1 MSVRYIYNQQLFNM
15 TKTTENIQT
24 WPDLA
29 IGLYEKL
36 TGKGAIISYDF
47 ENFSVGIPKE
57 VGDSKTFTTWKIDGK
72 LKISTSE
79 K

>member
-1 MSVRYIYNQQLFNM
+1 MSEA
-15 TKTTENIQT
+15 KENIQS

-36 TGKGAIISYDF
+36 TGKGAVISYEFEDF
-47 ENFSVGIPKE
+47 NLGVPRE
-57 VGDSKTFTTWKIDGK
+57 VGSNDVTTWKINGK

>member
-1 MSVRYIYNQQLFNM
+1 MSQE
-15 TKTTENIQT
+15 KSNIQS

-36 TGKGAIISYDF
+36 TGKGAVISYDF
-47 ENFSVGIPKE
+47 ENFSIGVPRE
-57 VGDSKTFTTWKIDGK
+57 VGSNEFTTWKLDGK
-72 LKISTSE
+72 LNITTSE

>member
-1 MSVRYIYNQQLFNM
+1 M
-15 TKTTENIQT
+15 TKAQESIQT

-29 IGLYEKL
+29 ISLYEKL
-36 TGKGAIISYDF
+36 TGKGAIITYEFEDF
-47 ENFSVGIPKE
+47 TIGVPKE
-57 VGDSKTFTTWKIDGK
+57 VGDSATFTTWKISGK

>member
-1 MSVRYIYNQQLFNM
+1 M
-15 TKTTENIQT
+15 TKEQESIQT

-47 ENFSVGIPKE
+47 EDFTIGVPKE
-57 VGDSKTFTTWKIDGK
+57 VGDSTTFTTWKISGK
-72 LKISTSE
+72 LNISTSE

>member
-1 MSVRYIYNQQLFNM
+1 M
-15 TKTTENIQT
+15 TKAQENIQT

-36 TGKGAIISYDF
+36 TGKGAVISYDF
-47 ENFSVGIPKE
+47 ENFTIGVPKE
-57 VGDSKTFTTWKIDGK
+57 VGDNSTFTTWKINGK

>member
-1 MSVRYIYNQQLFNM
+1 MSQEKSSLQS
-15 TKTTENIQT
+15 

-36 TGKGAIISYDF
+36 TGKGAVISYDF
-47 ENFSVGIPKE
+47 ENFSIGVPKE
-57 VGDSKTFTTWKIDGK
+57 VGSDQVTTWKLDGK
-72 LKISTSE
+72 LNISTSE

>member
-1 MSVRYIYNQQLFNM
+1 M
-15 TKTTENIQT
+15 TKEKESIQT

-36 TGKGAIISYDF
+36 TGKGAVISYDF
-47 ENFSVGIPKE
+47 EDFTLGVPKE
-57 VGDSKTFTTWKIDGK
+57 VGDSSTFTNWKVNGK

>member
-1 MSVRYIYNQQLFNM
+1 MAESNG
-15 TKTTENIQT
+15 NIQS

-29 IGLYEKL
+29 IGLYEQL
-36 TGKGAIISYDF
+36 TGKGAVISYEF
-47 ENFSVGIPKE
+47 ENFVIGVPRE
-57 VGDSKTFTTWKIDGK
+57 VGSDDVTNWKISGK

>member
-1 MSVRYIYNQQLFNM
+1 MSESKQ
-15 TKTTENIQT
+15 NIQS

-36 TGKGAIISYDF
+36 TGKGAVISYEFEDF
-47 ENFSVGIPKE
+47 NLGVPRE
-57 VGDSKTFTTWKIDGK
+57 VGSNDVTTWKINGK

>member
-1 MSVRYIYNQQLFNM
+1 MSQEKNNPQS
-15 TKTTENIQT
+15 

-47 ENFSVGIPKE
+47 ENFTVGVPRE
-57 VGDSKTFTTWKIDGK
+57 VGSNEYTSWKLNGK
-72 LKISTSE
+72 LNITTSE
-79 K
+79 KKG

>member
-1 MSVRYIYNQQLFNM
+1 M
-15 TKTTENIQT
+15 TKAQENIKT

-36 TGKGAIISYDF
+36 TGKGAVITYDF
-47 ENFSVGIPKE
+47 EDFSIGVPKE
-57 VGDSKTFTTWKIDGK
+57 VGDSNTFTTWKMNGK

>member
-1 MSVRYIYNQQLFNM
+1 M
-15 TKTTENIQT
+15 TKAQENIQT

-36 TGKGAIISYDF
+36 TGKGAVISYEF
-47 ENFSVGIPKE
+47 ENFMIGVPKE
-57 VGDSKTFTTWKIDGK
+57 VGDSSTFTTWKISGK

>member
-1 MSVRYIYNQQLFNM
+1 MSESKQ
-15 TKTTENIQT
+15 NIQS

-36 TGKGAIISYDF
+36 TGKGAVISYEFEDF
-47 ENFSVGIPKE
+47 SLGVPRE
-57 VGDSKTFTTWKIDGK
+57 VGSNDVTTWKINGK

-79 K
+79 SK

>member
-1 MSVRYIYNQQLFNM
+1 M
-15 TKTTENIQT
+15 TKQQDSIQT

-36 TGKGAIISYDF
+36 TGKGAIITYDF
-47 ENFSVGIPKE
+47 EDFTIGVPRE
-57 VGDSKTFTTWKIDGK
+57 VGDSTAFTTWKISGK

>member
-1 MSVRYIYNQQLFNM
+1 MANQ
-15 TKTTENIQT
+15 TEKIQS

-36 TGKGAIISYDF
+36 TGKGAIITYDF
-47 ENFSVGIPKE
+47 EEFSIGVPRE
-57 VGDSKTFTTWKIDGK
+57 VGSTDYTTWKMNGK

-79 K
+79 RGA

>member
-1 MSVRYIYNQQLFNM
+1 MS
-15 TKTTENIQT
+15 KTQENIQS

-36 TGKGAIISYDF
+36 TGKGAIITYHFEDF
-47 ENFSVGIPKE
+47 SLGVPKE
-57 VGDSKTFTTWKIDGK
+57 VGDSETFTTWKMNGK

>member
-1 MSVRYIYNQQLFNM
+1 M
-15 TKTTENIQT
+15 TKAQESIQT

-47 ENFSVGIPKE
+47 EDFTIGVPKE
-57 VGDSKTFTTWKIDGK
+57 VGDSTTFTTWKISGK

>member
-1 MSVRYIYNQQLFNM
+1 
-15 TKTTENIQT
+15 
-24 WPDLA
+24 A

-47 ENFSVGIPKE
+47 EDFTIGVPKE
-57 VGDSKTFTTWKIDGK
+57 VGDSTTFTTWKISGK

>member
-1 MSVRYIYNQQLFNM
+1 MSES
-15 TKTTENIQT
+15 KENIQS

-36 TGKGAIISYDF
+36 TGKGAVISYEFEDF
-47 ENFSVGIPKE
+47 VLGVPRE
-57 VGDSKTFTTWKIDGK
+57 VGSNDVTNWKINGK
-72 LKISTSE
+72 LKISTVAN

>member
-1 MSVRYIYNQQLFNM
+1 MSES
-15 TKTTENIQT
+15 KENIQS

-36 TGKGAIISYDF
+36 TGKGAVISYEFEDF
-47 ENFSVGIPKE
+47 NLGVPRE
-57 VGDSKTFTTWKIDGK
+57 VGSSDVTTWKINGK

>member
-1 MSVRYIYNQQLFNM
+1 MSQEIKNTQS
-15 TKTTENIQT
+15 

-47 ENFSVGIPKE
+47 EDFTIGVPKE
-57 VGDSKTFTTWKIDGK
+57 AGSSELTSWKMNGK

-79 K
+79 KKGG